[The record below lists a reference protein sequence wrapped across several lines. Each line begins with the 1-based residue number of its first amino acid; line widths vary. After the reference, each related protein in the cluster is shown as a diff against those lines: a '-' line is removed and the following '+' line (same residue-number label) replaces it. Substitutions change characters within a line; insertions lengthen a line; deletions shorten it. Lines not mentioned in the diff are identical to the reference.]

1 MIVLYIMLTQQGQ
14 GACQAIA
21 IDSIYDTLDVSH
33 RITLTAVNTTNDN
46 FDLTASPIPSQF

>member
-1 MIVLYIMLTQQGQ
+1 MLTQQGQ

>member
-33 RITLTAVNTTNDN
+33 RIILTAGNSNDN
-46 FDLTASPIPSQF
+46 FD